1 MDKPPLIEQTR
12 NPCEL
17 DTLSNSIVDKMS
29 YFANGWLQN
38 LQDFA
43 FSKFQLID

>member
-17 DTLSNSIVDKMS
+17 DTLSNSIVDKIS

-43 FSKFQLID
+43 FSKFHLID